1 MEVKNTSFSLL
12 VFQSNLSL
20 CNEFHGSL
28 QSTQVVKAE
37 GSWMKMKSLDSEKKS
52 TKYSKQSMNEDM
64 HP

>member
-1 MEVKNTSFSLL
+1 MKVKNTSFSLL

-20 CNEFHGSL
+20 CNEFYGSL
-28 QSTQVVKAE
+28 QSIQVVKAE
-37 GSWMKMKSLDSEKKS
+37 GSWMKMKSLDTEKKS